1 MNIWSAYCNK
11 DYYNIYFDILVAKGM
26 TRNNSEKL
34 KSCYQYYIQR
44 IKESPVRKELEE
56 CTDTDQFSK
65 CIHKLFE
72 ETWNGYV
79 KYKDI
84 IPYFYDY
91 LPFLDSMQALHDDYI
106 NDVERK
112 RLVDDDIEIPIAEL
126 SHYETDYMINGKL
139 IALMNPHLLSFLK
152 EFIEKDRTQPRK
164 AAGLCINFYGTLL
177 PAMKISDYVTLITYL
192 WPYSRKVKSGGKK
205 NKMKVSFPDG
215 TSEVYTIFEGLKAIV
230 LFYGEENVRQKKL
243 KIRQDDFIVTHLPYG
258 KENVYEEIS
267 SGYYMNVNGNTKDRM
282 NICNTINAMFGRKIT
297 FGLI

>member
-1 MNIWSAYCNK
+1 M
-11 DYYNIYFDILVAKGM
+11 M
-26 TRNNSEKL
+26 T
-34 KSCYQYYIQR
+34 I
-44 IKESPVRKELEE
+44 
-56 CTDTDQFSK
+56 
-65 CIHKLFE
+65 
-72 ETWNGYV
+72 
-79 KYKDI
+79 
-84 IPYFYDY
+84 
-91 LPFLDSMQALHDDYI
+91 I